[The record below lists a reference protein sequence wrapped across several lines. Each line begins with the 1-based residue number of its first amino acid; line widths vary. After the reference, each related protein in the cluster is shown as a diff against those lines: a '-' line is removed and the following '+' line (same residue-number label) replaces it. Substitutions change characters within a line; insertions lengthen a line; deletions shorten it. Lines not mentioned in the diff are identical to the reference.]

1 MFSFHV
7 ISFINQ
13 KHFFLFSGPEAPQYM
28 SELLSNNNKIM
39 DDLQDTNDQLYQL
52 ADDLARSGR
61 RPEKRPAEED
71 LFVPD
76 GISPDLVKVNL

>member
-1 MFSFHV
+1 
-7 ISFINQ
+7 
-13 KHFFLFSGPEAPQYM
+13 
-28 SELLSNNNKIM
+28 M

-76 GISPDLVKVNL
+76 GISPDLVKPSRIEEPLQATPTSMQESAPPPPPPPV